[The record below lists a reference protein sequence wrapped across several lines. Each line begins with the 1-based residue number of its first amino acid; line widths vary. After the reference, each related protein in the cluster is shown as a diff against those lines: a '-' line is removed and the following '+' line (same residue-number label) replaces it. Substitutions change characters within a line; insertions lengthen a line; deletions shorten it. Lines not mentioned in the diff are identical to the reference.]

1 VVGLAQLV
9 ERQIVVLEV
18 VGSIPTSHPTLLSQR
33 PPRYTE
39 TMTIDE
45 RLEKLTERHEALT
58 QSVELM
64 IAEGRET
71 SSRISGLE
79 RLAQQDGENIRALAR
94 IAEIHER
101 RLTGVEGGE

>member
-1 VVGLAQLV
+1 LV

-33 PPRYTE
+33 PPPPMAGSRELASRYTE

-58 QSVELM
+58 QTVEL
-64 IAEGRET
+64 IAAMQ
-71 SSRISGLE
+71 
-79 RLAQQDGENIRALAR
+79 LALTRDVQQDSENIRALAR
-94 IAEIHER
+94 IAEIHDR
-101 RLTGVEGGE
+101 RLTEMEGGE